1 MLRVGFFCLSEYHST
16 MSGNYSSLI
25 NTSIGDDLLFWRRP
39 TPMNCETVRII
50 GIFLCL
56 AAFSGLIVN
65 GSILICFVRYKALRT
80 PANIFIMFMLGVG
93 CFVCCANMPLSGTSS
108 IFCYWLY
115 GRAGCQIEG
124 LAAFLYGC
132 ASCYLLCAISL
143 SRCYIVIRP
152 FNAKN
157 VTVSLIFKQKHSS
170 IRNSLGYQVHCF
182 FLHFSVNCINLDYI
196 ATCWLE

>member
-1 MLRVGFFCLSEYHST
+1 MAIESFDNS
-16 MSGNYSSLI
+16 
-25 NTSIGDDLLFWRRP
+25 SIGVGLSPDDPEFWSLP
-39 TPMNCETVRII
+39 TPINCTTVRII

-56 AAFSGLIVN
+56 AAFTGIFLN
-65 GSILICFVRYKALRT
+65 GSLLVSFARHKELRT
-80 PANIFIMFMLGVG
+80 PPNIFIIFTAGIG
-93 CFVCCANMPLSGTSS
+93 FFASFANMPLSGSSS

-132 ASCYLLCAISL
+132 ASCYLLCTVSI

-157 VTVSLIFKQKHSS
+157 VTVS
-170 IRNSLGYQVHCF
+170 F
-182 FLHFSVNCINLDYI
+182 FF
-196 ATCWLE
+196 